1 MGAFLDKPKVEKRTN
16 SGEGNELRFGTSA
29 MQGWRVEMED
39 ADTARI
45 GLPNGFDS
53 WSFFGVFDGH
63 AGAYVSK
70 YCSEHLLDAI
80 VSNENFAKA
89 VRQLGN
95 LEHPHA
101 NSSEVYTGLAK
112 DAVRMSFIELDKNIR
127 NIIEDGEKSGSTAVV
142 VLVSPT
148 HVYFGNCG
156 DSRGIFCRN
165 GKQAFATSDH
175 KPVNPEE
182 KSRIEKAGG
191 SVMIQRINGSLA
203 VSRALGDFEYK
214 MEPKLSPTEQLVS
227 PEPDVSCLEREN
239 NDEFLL
245 LACDGVWDVMSNEE
259 VISFILAKMK
269 ITNDLVYVCNELMD
283 TCLAK
288 GSRDNMSVI
297 LVAFP
302 HAPIPC
308 PEAKKKEQEL
318 NEHLQRRVKDIASK
332 CDTEELDL
340 GHIMQTLASETFD
353 GLPPGGG
360 LSSKRNLIESYVN
373 EIKEGKGLK
382 IET

>member
-288 GSRDNMSVI
+288 VSTIQPPFALYTHLKSNISALSNRTNSQNMLRPFIPKSPRFWI
-297 LVAFP
+297 LIRLRYSGVFFP
-302 HAPIPC
+302 FFFFV
-308 PEAKKKEQEL
+308 
-318 NEHLQRRVKDIASK
+318 R
-332 CDTEELDL
+332 
-340 GHIMQTLASETFD
+340 
-353 GLPPGGG
+353 PPFRG
-360 LSSKRNLIESYVN
+360 N
-373 EIKEGKGLK
+373 
-382 IET
+382 